1 MDLHLTRITPH
12 WMVCRTVNRAFSH
25 RLEMLKQV
33 LVNRRVQNSFCTHQP
48 SPKDTTTARGKCHP
62 GSVGINQVCSQRV
75 STFFFNCTFV
85 ITLARPRMMPVPG
98 HRLAP
103 ARCTRVRSRWAQICR
118 HLPAT
123 MGSSWR
129 TIYRLRESG
138 DIPYNMKVH
147 LLYLNYCVQNAW
159 YIIYFQSTAAVRG
172 PRTCDRD
179 WSMQTGCYVCS
190 RTGFASE
197 REREPGR
204 VWFKATT
211 RCTASKVNK
220 HRFITFKYFYSA
232 SINGNTEGRCPGAFM
247 AVSRTSFAP

>member
-33 LVNRRVQNSFCTHQP
+33 LVNRRVQNSFLTHQP

-103 ARCTRVRSRWAQICR
+103 ARCTRVRSRWVQICR

-197 REREPGR
+197 RERESPGVCDLR
-204 VWFKATT
+204 PRRDALQAK
-211 RCTASKVNK
+211 
-220 HRFITFKYFYSA
+220 
-232 SINGNTEGRCPGAFM
+232 SINIDL
-247 AVSRTSFAP
+247 